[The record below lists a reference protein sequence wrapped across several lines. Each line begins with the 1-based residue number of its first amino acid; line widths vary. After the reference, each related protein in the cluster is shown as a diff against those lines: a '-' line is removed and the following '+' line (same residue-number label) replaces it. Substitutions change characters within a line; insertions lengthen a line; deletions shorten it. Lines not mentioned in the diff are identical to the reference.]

1 MIFETHKKSHAEV
14 AKQTYEVTFTRPA
27 GFTFVA
33 GQYTQ
38 VALPSL
44 LYADP
49 KGRSRQFSIASSPQ
63 NGSEVSVVFRDTGS
77 GFKRT
82 LLELPAGSPV
92 QLEQGTG
99 SFVLPLAPEKPIVFV
114 AGGVG
119 ISPFLSYFRTV
130 SDQKLTRQP
139 ILLLYG
145 NQNPES
151 AAFRSELKAVAKQ
164 WSHIHIEELYKRP
177 TPELFKKYT
186 TKWSSATW
194 FVVGPPGM
202 VATTV
207 HGLELAGLYPQN
219 IMKES
224 FEGYL

>member
-1 MIFETHKKSHAEV
+1 MIFETQKKSHVEV
-14 AKQTYEVTFTRPA
+14 AKQTYEVTFTKPQR
-27 GFTFVA
+27 FVFVA

-44 LYADP
+44 LHADP
-49 KGRSRQFSIASSPQ
+49 RGHSRQFSIASSPQ
-63 NGSEVSVVFRDTGS
+63 NGSEISVVFRDTGS

-92 QLEQGTG
+92 LLEQGAG
-99 SFVLPLAPEKPIVFV
+99 SFILPLAPEKPIVFV

-119 ISPFLSYFRTV
+119 ISPFLSYFRSV

-145 NQNPES
+145 NQDPES
-151 AAFRSELKAVAKQ
+151 AAFRSELKTVEKKFG
-164 WSHIHIEELYKRP
+164 HIRIEEIYKRP

-186 TKWSSATW
+186 DKWSAATW
-194 FVVGPPGM
+194 FVVGPPSM
-202 VATTV
+202 VATV
-207 HGLELAGLYPQN
+207 AHGLELAGLYPN
-219 IMKES
+219 DIIKES